1 MVLYTGAGHQRI
13 IIFSLFCLQLC
24 LPLLVHFPRRAAR
37 SRPARRA
44 CRLLFVHRQCNTA
57 AREPA
62 CNTHLLFTLFG
73 PLGRREVRC
82 RWELGQLGKA
92 RCRASREPG
101 CIAGLLFIRLELR
114 ISSCTLNSELASA
127 SRGWATWRRP
137 LGATRVTTCYDA

>member
-37 SRPARRA
+37 SRPARVV
-44 CRLLFVHRQCNTA
+44 CYLHRQCNTA

-73 PLGRREVRC
+73 PLGRRD
-82 RWELGQLGKA
+82 GG
-92 RCRASREPG
+92 
-101 CIAGLLFIRLELR
+101 
-114 ISSCTLNSELASA
+114 TL
-127 SRGWATWRRP
+127 P
-137 LGATRVTTCYDA
+137 LGTWAAWQGAL

>member
-62 CNTHLLFTLFG
+62 CNTHLLFTLFW
-73 PLGRREVRC
+73 PPRETGRRYVAVGN
-82 RWELGQLGKA
+82 LGSLA
-92 RCRASREPG
+92 RRVVGPAVSRA
-101 CIAGLLFIRLELR
+101 
-114 ISSCTLNSELASA
+114 
-127 SRGWATWRRP
+127 
-137 LGATRVTTCYDA
+137 V